1 MKYRQSIDYLY
12 GLTLHGIKLGLDNT
26 RVLLGLLS
34 DPEKSFM
41 SIHIAGTNG
50 KGSTA
55 AMLSSLLLEA
65 GLKVGIFT
73 SPHILSFTERI
84 QVNGKQVSEEEVVRL
99 TDRIRRTMEGVKDL
113 KPTFFEFVTAMAFLY
128 FRERG
133 VQWAVIETGMGGR
146 FDATNILTPDV
157 TVITSVGH
165 DHKEFLGETIEE
177 IAFEKAGIIKKET
190 PIILGPLKGEAL
202 RVIMKRAEEMNA
214 PVTEYGK
221 DFSGELKGISP
232 EGVRFDY
239 RFNTSEKRNGD
250 PGVPADG
257 PEKQRI
263 EGIRVPLTGKYQ
275 MINASLAI
283 RAFQVVTGLCP
294 QIREVTNTVRSGL
307 SKTSWHGRAELL
319 CFDGLPFLFD
329 GAHNPEAAS
338 GLAQTIR
345 DIHLSGRF
353 REVTLIFGAMKDKDI
368 EGLLR
373 PLLPISGR
381 VIFTALSY
389 GRAET
394 PEGLKRI
401 ADHVIKD
408 MGHQRPVNIS
418 AAQES
423 PVDAPSGGIAF
434 HVSDS
439 AGEAIAL
446 ARSTSAPGDL
456 VVVTGSFYIIGDAL
470 ESLGYKGTLK
480 RLSETR

>member
-177 IAFEKAGIIKKET
+177 IAFEKAG
-190 PIILGPLKGEAL
+190 
-202 RVIMKRAEEMNA
+202 
-214 PVTEYGK
+214 
-221 DFSGELKGISP
+221 
-232 EGVRFDY
+232 
-239 RFNTSEKRNGD
+239 
-250 PGVPADG
+250 
-257 PEKQRI
+257 
-263 EGIRVPLTGKYQ
+263 
-275 MINASLAI
+275 
-283 RAFQVVTGLCP
+283 
-294 QIREVTNTVRSGL
+294 
-307 SKTSWHGRAELL
+307 
-319 CFDGLPFLFD
+319 
-329 GAHNPEAAS
+329 
-338 GLAQTIR
+338 
-345 DIHLSGRF
+345 
-353 REVTLIFGAMKDKDI
+353 
-368 EGLLR
+368 
-373 PLLPISGR
+373 
-381 VIFTALSY
+381 
-389 GRAET
+389 
-394 PEGLKRI
+394 
-401 ADHVIKD
+401 
-408 MGHQRPVNIS
+408 
-418 AAQES
+418 
-423 PVDAPSGGIAF
+423 
-434 HVSDS
+434 
-439 AGEAIAL
+439 
-446 ARSTSAPGDL
+446 
-456 VVVTGSFYIIGDAL
+456 
-470 ESLGYKGTLK
+470 
-480 RLSETR
+480 

>member
-1 MKYRQSIDYLY
+1 M
-12 GLTLHGIKLGLDNT
+12 
-26 RVLLGLLS
+26 
-34 DPEKSFM
+34 
-41 SIHIAGTNG
+41 
-50 KGSTA
+50 
-55 AMLSSLLLEA
+55 
-65 GLKVGIFT
+65 
-73 SPHILSFTERI
+73 
-84 QVNGKQVSEEEVVRL
+84 
-99 TDRIRRTMEGVKDL
+99 
-113 KPTFFEFVTAMAFLY
+113 
-128 FRERG
+128 
-133 VQWAVIETGMGGR
+133 
-146 FDATNILTPDV
+146 
-157 TVITSVGH
+157 
-165 DHKEFLGETIEE
+165 
-177 IAFEKAGIIKKET
+177 
-190 PIILGPLKGEAL
+190 
-202 RVIMKRAEEMNA
+202 
-214 PVTEYGK
+214 
-221 DFSGELKGISP
+221 
-232 EGVRFDY
+232 
-239 RFNTSEKRNGD
+239 
-250 PGVPADG
+250 
-257 PEKQRI
+257 
-263 EGIRVPLTGKYQ
+263 
-275 MINASLAI
+275 

-294 QIREVTNTVRSGL
+294 QIREVKNTARSGL

-353 REVTLIFGAMKDKDI
+353 REVTLVFGAMKDKDI

-408 MGHQRPVNIS
+408 MGDQRPVNIS
-418 AAQES
+418 AAHES

-434 HVSDS
+434 HISDS